1 MYRCAKTVL
10 SEASALYKTQF
21 VKADLIGADSPS
33 ALQRL
38 DQPWLGPCDN
48 IAPDL
53 AMYLSISTQQL
64 FGGTDLCFIARID
77 GAIAGTAGVAACYE
91 RWFEVGPQARLG
103 SSSVLCM
110 PPHRRVQ
117 VLNIKLSHWAR
128 GRFVKPVAKHA
139 YTYIPVKD
147 DPC

>member
-48 IAPDL
+48 IALDL
-53 AMYLSISTQQL
+53 AMYLSISTQEL

-77 GAIAGTAGVAACYE
+77 GAIAGAAGVCVLRMLVRSSASGEQQRTVHVATSAGAGAQHQAQPLGQRSIC
-91 RWFEVGPQARLG
+91 QAR
-103 SSSVLCM
+103 S
-110 PPHRRVQ
+110 
-117 VLNIKLSHWAR
+117 KAR
-128 GRFVKPVAKHA
+128 LHLYPS
-139 YTYIPVKD
+139 
-147 DPC
+147 